1 MTLPPDTLVEVL
13 ANDTRMFFT
22 DVKAFLKAK
31 GVRYHHVTYEQLFE
45 SSTERA
51 PNPSPS
57 PDPDRDPNPNP
68 NPNPNPSPNLT
79 LTLTLTW

>member
-22 DVKAFLKAK
+22 DVKAFLKAQ

-51 PNPSPS
+51 PNP
-57 PDPDRDPNPNP
+57 NPNP
-68 NPNPNPSPNLT
+68 N
-79 LTLTLTW
+79 

>member
-51 PNPSPS
+51 PNRNPNP
-57 PDPDRDPNPNP
+57 DPNP
-68 NPNPNPSPNLT
+68 SLTLTHLT
-79 LTLTLTW
+79 LTLT

>member
-51 PNPSPS
+51 PNPSCSRSRSRSPS
-57 PDPDRDPNPNP
+57 PS
-68 NPNPNPSPNLT
+68 PSPKP
-79 LTLTLTW
+79 